1 MRYDEGGAP
10 LNIRPMTA
18 VELRSTLKEL
28 ARRPLTDGGDY
39 VHVQRA
45 CLLLS
50 MYLKNSAPASV
61 GKLMPEIV
69 WHYLFDVDIR
79 HKDHAYAVAQTD
91 TLLSAL
97 VAWEAAELR

>member
-1 MRYDEGGAP
+1 MTKGTP
-10 LNIRPMTA
+10 LNVRPSTA
-18 VELRSTLKEL
+18 AELRNTLKEL

-50 MYLKNSAPASV
+50 MYLKDSAPASV

-91 TLLSAL
+91 ALLFAL
-97 VAWEAAELR
+97 VAWEAEELG

>member
-1 MRYDEGGAP
+1 MTKGAP
-10 LNIRPMTA
+10 LNIRPTTA
-18 VELRSTLKEL
+18 AELRNTLKEL
-28 ARRPLTDGGDY
+28 ARRPLTDGGY

-79 HKDHAYAVAQTD
+79 HKDHAYAYAQTD
-91 TLLSAL
+91 ALVSAL
-97 VAWEAAELR
+97 VAWEAAELG

>member
-1 MRYDEGGAP
+1 MTKGAP

-18 VELRSTLKEL
+18 AELRSTLKEL
-28 ARRPLTDGGDY
+28 AWRPLTDGGDY
-39 VHVQRA
+39 VQVQRA

-61 GKLMPEIV
+61 GKLMSEIV

-79 HKDHAYAVAQTD
+79 NKDHAYAVAQTD
-91 TLLSAL
+91 ALLSAL
-97 VAWEAAELR
+97 IAWEAADLG